1 MLGRPKN
8 ELELLEASLRGD
20 PQAFGAVVGTYQS
33 LVCAITYSAT
43 GSVAESEE
51 LAQEAFLRAWKG
63 LGQLKDLSKFRPWLC
78 RIARSTVQNWF
89 RRQKRDLVEQA
100 APLGAAADKA
110 SHESGPAE
118 AAMTREQQAIVSQV
132 LAQIPENL
140 REPLILFYRE
150 QQSTRQVAEQ
160 LGLSEDT
167 ARQRISRGR
176 SMLRGQVAAMIET
189 TLARTKPGKAF
200 KTAVIAALAG
210 TAVKS
215 TTTATAGIL
224 STLAVKATL
233 AAAGIA
239 LVVGTVL
246 VHRRI
251 TKPDA
256 AAVASEAI
264 ESVTPVSS
272 KPDMAAYTSSGDAGA
287 AERGSGSVS
296 ARVRTEAQPD
306 SQAQGEAPVAEDP
319 RSPVN
324 RSQSPGAQPQGVLSG
339 VITDSDTGKP
349 VPDALVQISSGRQF
363 RTKTNGEGFY
373 RFDEIHQ
380 AGSFDLSVDSLTHV
394 GIQRGQDNPAV
405 NLSNDKQVVQDLGLT
420 KACMADVWVVDHNG
434 VGIPDAMVVVTSLSD
449 DRFRFL
455 GTFADRRRTEP
466 NGYVLVGGIPPG
478 TGDYLVTAWHRVEVE
493 GDESEGGP
501 PQHAEYDYAPGKAV
515 VRLPDP
521 NVIAEVT
528 VVLAE
533 GHSVIG
539 YAEYADGVP
548 AAGVTLSLCPR
559 WWHCSHAVGEFKTDN
574 EGTFT
579 LDHVTAGAYDISWHT
594 PFAAGVTLARTI
606 MQAELSPIESEP
618 LIVRLPENAPHSLVS
633 IRGIITLLGETT
645 AGSITITASSTAE
658 PFVLGQVMP
667 RGDGT
672 AEFEVKDLEPG
683 TYVLSFSGRGLE
695 DKVVRDVVAPSD
707 DLVVE
712 MVFAPRP
719 TLSGTV
725 RDARTDKPIPQF
737 QARVRGLR
745 AVRDSLDV
753 QPDRWTQFDDPQG
766 RFSLETVGSGVYDV
780 HVRAEGYAP
789 RWSEQINTDESPE
802 VQVQLTAGGTITGQ
816 VIDEKGEPISGAKVI
831 PLSRAW

>member
-1 MLGRPKN
+1 M
-8 ELELLEASLRGD
+8 
-20 PQAFGAVVGTYQS
+20 
-33 LVCAITYSAT
+33 
-43 GSVAESEE
+43 
-51 LAQEAFLRAWKG
+51 
-63 LGQLKDLSKFRPWLC
+63 
-78 RIARSTVQNWF
+78 
-89 RRQKRDLVEQA
+89 
-100 APLGAAADKA
+100 
-110 SHESGPAE
+110 
-118 AAMTREQQAIVSQV
+118 
-132 LAQIPENL
+132 
-140 REPLILFYRE
+140 
-150 QQSTRQVAEQ
+150 
-160 LGLSEDT
+160 
-167 ARQRISRGR
+167 
-176 SMLRGQVAAMIET
+176 
-189 TLARTKPGKAF
+189 
-200 KTAVIAALAG
+200 
-210 TAVKS
+210 
-215 TTTATAGIL
+215 
-224 STLAVKATL
+224 
-233 AAAGIA
+233 
-239 LVVGTVL
+239 
-246 VHRRI
+246 
-251 TKPDA
+251 
-256 AAVASEAI
+256 
-264 ESVTPVSS
+264 
-272 KPDMAAYTSSGDAGA
+272 
-287 AERGSGSVS
+287 
-296 ARVRTEAQPD
+296 
-306 SQAQGEAPVAEDP
+306 
-319 RSPVN
+319 
-324 RSQSPGAQPQGVLSG
+324 LSG

-349 VPDALVQISSGRQF
+349 VPDA
-363 RTKTNGEGFY
+363 
-373 RFDEIHQ
+373 
-380 AGSFDLSVDSLTHV
+380 
-394 GIQRGQDNPAV
+394 
-405 NLSNDKQVVQDLGLT
+405 
-420 KACMADVWVVDHNG
+420 MA
-434 VGIPDAMVVVTSLSD
+434 VVTSLSD

-455 GTFADRRRTEP
+455 GTFADRRRTDP

-478 TGDYLVTAWHRVEVE
+478 TGDYLVTAWHRVAVE
-493 GDESEGGP
+493 GEGGP

-533 GHSVIG
+533 GQSVIG

-618 LIVRLPENAPHSLVS
+618 LIVRLPENAPQSLVS

-683 TYVLSFSGRGLE
+683 TYVLSFSGHGLE
-695 DKVVRDVVAPSD
+695 DKLVRDVVAPSD

-712 MVFAPRP
+712 MVCAPRP

-725 RDARTDKPIPQF
+725 HDARTDKPIPQF

-780 HVRAEGYAP
+780 QVRAEGYAP

-831 PLSRAW
+831 PLSRACGTMAQTESAFVSEDGAVEAIDGMFCLPHLPAGLETLKVTRPNYASTVVGEIPVPEGESTDGVRIVLSEGAVVEGYVHDGQGRPQAGETIVFQETSPDPRFDEVGRLASVATDSNGFYRVMHLPERPCYVRRGDLRQPLGVVQRTVVPSVDYVTRLDLGGAPIVAGVVILDGAAQANTYLRLNPADPLAARTFSCYAMTDAEGAFAFNGVVPGTHTICYQLPGKRPTWQQIAAVEIGDRDVNLGVIPAGAP